1 MAVTLFHRELIIVKN
16 RVTIKNKKSNEE
28 EMPKETSEVI
38 VKPKQLLITSKIR
51 GKNYARRTVNRQN

>member
-1 MAVTLFHRELIIVKN
+1 MAVTLFHREIIIVKN

-28 EMPKETSEVI
+28 EMQKETSEVI
-38 VKPKQLLITSKIR
+38 VKPKQLLITNKIR